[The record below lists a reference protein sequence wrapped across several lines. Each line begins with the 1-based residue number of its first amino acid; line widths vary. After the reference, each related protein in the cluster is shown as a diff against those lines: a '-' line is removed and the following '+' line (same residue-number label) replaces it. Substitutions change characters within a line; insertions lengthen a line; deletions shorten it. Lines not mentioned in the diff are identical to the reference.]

1 VVSASGGTMHSRAE
15 LATTGADRWVRR
27 LAAQL
32 AAAETSERADERAV
46 EQGVEQGVEQVAE
59 EAGWTV
65 LRLAGGSCAMS
76 GTGDTLVLEAS
87 APDAA
92 TLTRVQDVV
101 GRHLEQLA
109 ADEGL
114 RVGWVLRPE

>member
-1 VVSASGGTMHSRAE
+1 VVSGSGAVHSHAE
-15 LATTGADRWVRR
+15 LATTGADQWVRR

-32 AAAETSERADERAV
+32 VAAETEQRDDQRAY
-46 EQGVEQGVEQVAE
+46 QQVAE

-65 LRLAGGSCAMS
+65 LQLAGGSCAMS

-87 APDAA
+87 APDSA
-92 TLTRVQDVV
+92 TLARVQDVV
-101 GRHLEQLA
+101 GRHLERLA

-114 RVGWVLRPE
+114 RVRWVPRPA